1 MNKNIKSLTFKMEQ
15 EQQQDIQE
23 PSRQDEERKD
33 SQEPERKRRNWLSR
47 ILGGEVLQSRAVVKQ
62 IPLILLLCFYAIV
75 LVYNRYKVE
84 DLTKAKAEA
93 QERNNYLREARIEL
107 QKRYQESI
115 KISQIAEMLD
125 STGIGITAGPPYEL
139 KAED

>member
-1 MNKNIKSLTFKMEQ
+1 MEQ
-15 EQQQDIQE
+15 EQQQQQDIQE

-33 SQEPERKRRNWLSR
+33 SQEPGRKRRNWLSR

-62 IPLILLLCFYAIV
+62 IPLILLLCFYAII

>member
-1 MNKNIKSLTFKMEQ
+1 MEQ

-23 PSRQDEERKD
+23 PIRQDEERKD

-62 IPLILLLCFYAIV
+62 IPLILLLCFYAII

>member
-1 MNKNIKSLTFKMEQ
+1 MEQ

-62 IPLILLLCFYAIV
+62 IPLKLLLCFYAII

>member
-1 MNKNIKSLTFKMEQ
+1 MEQ

-93 QERNNYLREARIEL
+93 QERNNYRREARIEL

>member
-1 MNKNIKSLTFKMEQ
+1 MEQ
-15 EQQQDIQE
+15 IQQQDIQE
-23 PSRQDEERKD
+23 PGRQNEERKD

-62 IPLILLLCFYAIV
+62 IPLILLLCFYAII

-93 QERNNYLREARIEL
+93 QDRNNYLREARIEL

-139 KAED
+139 NAED